1 MNAAVD
7 TSRTENQ
14 RRRPLSLAH
23 KRGGQNDVDASQPLA
38 VLIRVPN
45 LDAPRPTP
53 RAATKPEAKPETS
66 LASETAKQ
74 AATKTK
80 TNNTA
85 TTARTP
91 SASKAG
97 SLVGWVW
104 RMMIL
109 AAAVGLV
116 WLAYRIING
125 PASSPEGEPAPA
137 SANIVAESK
146 DTNSSTPPA
155 QLAPHASDIAA
166 PSSLA
171 PPKLEL
177 ETPPVQVTPVDA
189 GETQQ
194 PASATENIADRTGEA
209 PSEDRRPWA
218 SGLRMEQPRG
228 DDSIRTARSE
238 WDSSGDRIAPNT
250 QTPNTEAPNRT
261 RDYGPQDQ
269 QYQDSYQDQY
279 YDNYESTDQGGAN
292 YDYPETSP
300 NTYRA
305 EGQWE
310 STPRGA
316 APRGDASSY
325 VPPPSSGASQY
336 SDAGPSNGSQY
347 NGSQYGAPQNNTQY
361 GNTGNPA
368 WNDPAHS
375 AMRPRDPG
383 VARLRGEIEQP
394 PLRRDDERNRPG
406 VY

>member
-7 TSRTENQ
+7 TSRSENQ
-14 RRRPLSLAH
+14 RRRPHSLAH

-53 RAATKPEAKPETS
+53 RAATKPEAKPETA

-74 AATKTK
+74 AATKAK

-91 SASKAG
+91 AASKAG

-125 PASSPEGEPAPA
+125 PANLPQGEPAPA

-166 PSSLA
+166 PSTLA

-189 GETQQ
+189 GETQP

-218 SGLRMEQPRG
+218 TGVRMEQPRG
-228 DDSIRTARSE
+228 DDSIRTA
-238 WDSSGDRIAPNT
+238 
-250 QTPNTEAPNRT
+250 EAPNYR
-261 RDYGPQDQ
+261 RDYEPQDQ

-336 SDAGPSNGSQY
+336 SDTGPNNGSQY
-347 NGSQYGAPQNNTQY
+347 NGWQYGAPQTSGTQY
-361 GNTGNPA
+361 NNTGNPA
-368 WNDPAHS
+368 WSDPAHS